1 MGKLSKE
8 EMARFQG
15 AAWALRM
22 VEEKGLEAAQ
32 MDLEQ
37 RGIRNLPLACNK
49 NDIRKF
55 EEYEK
60 KNTLAT
66 VLMMTCMTLRDE
78 YGFGF
83 DRMNRFIRRFNTKTE
98 CLVDGYVNWKEL
110 QETIREETGILIP
123 LPDEFMEM
131 GE

>member
-8 EMARFQG
+8 EMARFEG

-32 MDLEQ
+32 KDLEQ
-37 RGIRNLPLACNK
+37 RGIRRLPLACK
-49 NDIRKF
+49 KQDIREF
-55 EEYEK
+55 EQYEK

-123 LPDEFMEM
+123 LPDEFMME
-131 GE
+131 G

>member
-8 EMARFQG
+8 ELARFEG

-22 VEEKGLEAAQ
+22 VEENGLEAAQ
-32 MDLEQ
+32 KDLEQ
-37 RGIRNLPLACNK
+37 RGIRRLPLACNK

-78 YGFGF
+78 YGFGY
-83 DRMNRFIRRFNTKTE
+83 DRMNRFIHRFNLKTE

-110 QETIREETGILIP
+110 QETIRTETGILIP
-123 LPDEFMEM
+123 LPDEFMME
-131 GE
+131 E